1 MTKKIIA
8 LVEVL
13 MVMSLFCIGYSAWAI
28 TPEGNPEAYP
38 TGTITSYTVSD
49 LSMSRHGLSL
59 TVQDKDSKPTYT
71 AKKFSYS
78 TITANGTSTNQY
90 TNTTLSML
98 LKVEHAKLTSY
109 SDYADKNLV
118 VTCIINAQATDSD
131 KASEN
136 LTISGFT
143 TDTFF
148 MNQFET
154 ITAGTLSLVGYPN
167 LSVPITVVAGDTL
180 NITIPLEYVYNL
192 ITLDKINASTGVS
205 YLALELDFTQK
216 DTLTNEYIPIFC
228 GGSYSFVYG
237 EATYAGTATATYTFT
252 ARLEMK

>member
-1 MTKKIIA
+1 
-8 LVEVL
+8 

-59 TVQDKDSKPTYT
+59 QVDNAVRDSEGAVTTEATYT

-131 KASEN
+131 NTSEN

-148 MNQFET
+148 KDQFET

-252 ARLEMK
+252 ARLEMKP